1 MSGVVG
7 KTNGS
12 AETAISTPSRCSKK
26 LLQGILLN
34 VASYSAG
41 GAESAT
47 RPSRMRGC

>member
-1 MSGVVG
+1 MVAQA
-7 KTNGS
+7 KGS

-34 VASYSAG
+34 VASYSAAV
-41 GAESAT
+41 AESAT